1 MVDASDCDIPQAMID
16 DEIEQMKR
24 QLKMNMLYQGLKYED
39 YLKYTG
45 QTEEQVSDMYRPQ
58 AQNRVK
64 MQLVLE
70 TIIKK
75 ENPEL
80 TDEEFEKELE
90 EEAKRRGT
98 ELEAFK
104 SSLNDRVTEALRENA
119 KLRKVVDQIKA
130 AASVEIKDAAERVDA
145 SKVASDI
152 MEAIDD
158 VEPEEDGKTEE

>member
-1 MVDASDCDIPQAMID
+1 
-16 DEIEQMKR
+16 MKR

-39 YLKYTG
+39 YLKFTG
-45 QTEEQVSDMYRPQ
+45 QTEEQVNDMYRPQ
-58 AQNRVK
+58 ASNRVK

-70 TIIKK
+70 AIIKK
-75 ENPEL
+75 ENPDL

-104 SSLNDRVTEALRENA
+104 SSLNDRMTEALRENA
-119 KLRKVVDQIKA
+119 KLRKVVDEIKA
-130 AASVEIKDAAERVDA
+130 AAKVEVKDASERVDA

-158 VEPEEDGKTEE
+158 AEPEEEEKPEEK

>member
-16 DEIEQMKR
+16 DEVEQMKR

-58 AQNRVK
+58 ASNRVK

-70 TIIKK
+70 AIIKK

-80 TDEEFEKELE
+80 TDEEAEKEIE

-98 ELEAFK
+98 DLESFK
-104 SSLNDRVTEALRENA
+104 SSLNDRMMEALRENA
-119 KLRKVVDQIKA
+119 RLRKVVDQIKA
-130 AASVEIKDAAERVDA
+130 DAVVEVKDAAERVDA

-158 VEPEEDGKTEE
+158 AEPEEEEKTEE